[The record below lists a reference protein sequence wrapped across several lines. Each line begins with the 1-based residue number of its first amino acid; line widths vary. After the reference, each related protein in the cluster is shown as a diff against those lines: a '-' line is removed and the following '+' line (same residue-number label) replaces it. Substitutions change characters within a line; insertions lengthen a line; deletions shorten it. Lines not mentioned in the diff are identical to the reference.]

1 MGSAAGPAIVCADK
15 MRFNLLGALFLLPF
29 HAGEIQHG
37 CFVKQDRVSAGANLN
52 SKRGAPNFNVT
63 KCALACAKNREC
75 DTFHVDGGKN
85 CFLKKAGSIQK
96 TFFRMPGGAAAGFC
110 PKSKASYDSNGI
122 TLKPSYSPLKC
133 SKREK
138 SKVCQFPIV
147 FKGEVKWDCI
157 EETAGSVCNVKPSSG
172 LQVFQDAR
180 KFHECGECSSDVNS
194 GFSHYNGFRLL
205 NHGGKNYY
213 KGLDTKDDCQVL
225 CDLAGGCNFFNYN
238 TESKSCFLKF
248 GVGQRKNGPGIV
260 FGKKVQQVHPRKN
273 DLDGDRDE
281 QTTEKIIDT
290 GTFVYWGLVSIPVLM
305 TLVGLIYMFK
315 TNCNLKR
322 KCSDMFGLCKSLE
335 KTDINTVYGEEYYA
349 DGCMEAQDHNSAYY
363 SITEENS
370 ICTRSMDNNSQY
382 EEM

>member
-1 MGSAAGPAIVCADK
+1 MQVSCWLVVHSCMFDPNQA
-15 MRFNLLGALFLLPF
+15 
-29 HAGEIQHG
+29 EIQHG
-37 CFVKQDRVSAGANLN
+37 CFVKQDRVSAGTSLN
-52 SKRGAPNFNVT
+52 SKRGAPNFNLT

-75 DTFHVDGGKN
+75 DTFHVNGGKN
-85 CFLKKAGSIQK
+85 CFLRKGGSIQK
-96 TFFRMPGGAAAGFC
+96 TFFHMLGGAAAGFC
-110 PKSKASYDSNGI
+110 PKSKMAIFIDNLVKFDAGKASYDNNGI
-122 TLKPSYSPLKC
+122 TIKPSYSPLKC
-133 SKREK
+133 SKRDK

-157 EETAGSVCNVKPSSG
+157 EERAGPICNVKPSSG

-180 KFHECGECSSDVNS
+180 GFHECGECSSDVNS

-281 QTTEKIIDT
+281 QTSEKKIDT
-290 GTFVYWGLVSIPVLM
+290 GG
-305 TLVGLIYMFK
+305 
-315 TNCNLKR
+315 
-322 KCSDMFGLCKSLE
+322 KS
-335 KTDINTVYGEEYYA
+335 
-349 DGCMEAQDHNSAYY
+349 
-363 SITEENS
+363 
-370 ICTRSMDNNSQY
+370 
-382 EEM
+382 